1 MEENSSTEV
10 KTRKPLST
18 ESLQKL
24 ALARE
29 KANQKRKEM
38 SEQRKAEKEL
48 MVQQKIVQAKTKTDE
63 KLEKQATREAK
74 KRMYSRSDETP
85 TESASES
92 QPPETPKVEP
102 ASESQPPE
110 PSKEDTTIKKRK
122 RKVVVEYSS
131 SDSDDMD
138 MTHAKVLFVKKER
151 TKKPNYP
158 KPVAS
163 NQVPDPLLLA
173 YRQMFGN

>member
-1 MEENSSTEV
+1 
-10 KTRKPLST
+10 
-18 ESLQKL
+18 
-24 ALARE
+24 
-29 KANQKRKEM
+29 
-38 SEQRKAEKEL
+38 
-48 MVQQKIVQAKTKTDE
+48 
-63 KLEKQATREAK
+63 
-74 KRMYSRSDETP
+74 MYSRSDEQAATP
-85 TESASES
+85 TEPTSES

-102 ASESQPPE
+102 ASESQLPE

-122 RKVVVEYSS
+122 PKVVVEYSS

-151 TKKPNYP
+151 TKKANYP
-158 KPVAS
+158 KPVAT